1 MRAHFAGF
9 LGDDW
14 FTVIFSLWTTRKNSS
29 GATILSWRSSRGEGN
44 TQSHFWHLAG
54 QSILKTRFSTT
65 TGLPFR
71 AGPLLTVSLPITHQ
85 SYEDYLDSQISE
97 VDLYYLDDVE
107 LARQLVE
114 LGHRGNGEI
123 VKRAEFIARKEASE
137 IAKQQRA
144 NKKPKKLA
152 SAGKD
157 LETFP
162 LLKVR
167 RRTLTCLTDL
177 FLTPS
182 SVTQLH

>member
-1 MRAHFAGF
+1 MREHRKAF
-9 LGDDW
+9 LA
-14 FTVIFSLWTTRKNSS
+14 SS
-29 GATILSWRSSRGEGN
+29 WLE
-44 TQSHFWHLAG
+44 LE
-54 QSILKTRFSTT
+54 KTRFSTT

-71 AGPLLTVSLPITHQ
+71 AGPLLTVSLPITHH

-157 LETFP
+157 LEIFP